1 MLDILGVLAAFAVIV
16 ALRLRN
22 VDFSLSIL
30 TGALIIALTS
40 VDPLAVL
47 VEAGQKTLTDF
58 DTVNLTVAVVLIS
71 VLGCSLKETGMMTEL
86 IEGLSGILPSQVLL
100 AAIPAMFG
108 LLTIPGGALMSAPF
122 NEPEAD
128 RLGLSP
134 EQKTYINVWFRH
146 LWYWASPLSPVLIL
160 AASLAGFSLTEYLR
174 AQLPLL
180 AVVLAIGF
188 VVGGAFIRDGGVGRG
203 STGGLGSV
211 ARGLTPIATAI
222 ILTLMGVPACLA
234 LVPAVALVFLLKG
247 VQSREAVEIAK
258 AGVKWDLAA
267 AAVSMFFF
275 RFVVASS
282 SSVVALFD
290 AATSLG
296 VPLFA
301 ILVVVPLLAGSISGT
316 PSMGLGMILP
326 LLLPLLGDYGVY
338 VVGIIYV
345 GLIAGYIAS
354 PMHLCLVLTNSYYK
368 SELRKVYRY
377 LVPSAIALYVSAM
390 AYYIFMNGGIPT

>member
-1 MLDILGVLAAFAVIV
+1 MLAVLGVLAAFAVIV
-16 ALRLRN
+16 TLRLRN
-22 VDFSLSIL
+22 VDFSISIL
-30 TGALIIALTS
+30 TGSLIITLTS
-40 VDPLAVL
+40 MDPVRVL
-47 VEAGQKTLTDF
+47 LEASQKTLTDY
-58 DTVNLTVAVVLIS
+58 DTINLTVAVALIS
-71 VLGCSLKETGMMTEL
+71 VLGYSLKETGMMTEL
-86 IEGLSGILPSQVLL
+86 IEGLRGLLPARVFL

-108 LLTIPGGALMSAPF
+108 LLTMPGGALLSAPF

-134 EQKTYINVWFRH
+134 EQKTYVNVWFRH

-160 AASLAGFSLTEYLR
+160 TASLAGFTLTEYLY

-180 AVVLAIGF
+180 AVVLSIGF
-188 VVGGAFIRDGGVGRG
+188 LVGGTFIRDGGVGRG
-203 STGGLGSV
+203 STGGLRSV
-211 ARGLTPIATAI
+211 ARGLAPILTAI
-222 ILTLMGVPACLA
+222 ILSLVGAPVWMA
-234 LVPAVALVFLLKG
+234 LVPSVALVFMLKG
-247 VQSREAVEIAK
+247 VPLGRASEIAR
-258 AGVKWDLAA
+258 AGVRWDLAV

-282 SSVVALFD
+282 NSVVALFD
-290 AATSLG
+290 AVTSLG

-316 PSMGLGMILP
+316 PTMGVGMILP
-326 LLLPLLGDYGVY
+326 LLLPLFGDYGVY

-354 PMHLCLVLTNSYYK
+354 PMHLCLILTNSYYK
-368 SELRKVYRY
+368 SELRGVYRY
-377 LVPSAIALYVSAM
+377 LVPSAIALYLSAM

>member
-1 MLDILGVLAAFAVIV
+1 MLAVIGVLAAFVVIV
-16 ALRLRN
+16 TLRLKN

-30 TGALIIALTS
+30 TGAFIIALTS
-40 VDPLAVL
+40 GDPVGVL
-47 VEAGQKTLTDF
+47 VEAGRRTVTDF
-58 DTVNLTVAVVLIS
+58 DTVNLSVAVALIS
-71 VLGCSLKETGMMTEL
+71 VLGYSLKETGMMKEL
-86 IEGLSGILPSQVLL
+86 IEGLRGLLPARVFL

-108 LLTIPGGALMSAPF
+108 LLTMPGGALMSAPF

-134 EQKTYINVWFRH
+134 EQKTYVNVWFRH
-146 LWYWASPLSPVLIL
+146 LWYWASPLSPILIL
-160 AASLAGFSLTEYLR
+160 TASMAGFTLTEYLY

-188 VVGGAFIRDGGVGRG
+188 IVGGTFIRDGGVERG

-211 ARGLTPIATAI
+211 ARGLTPIVTAI
-222 ILTLMGVPACLA
+222 TLTLVGIPVWLA
-234 LVPAVALVFLLKG
+234 LVPSIALVFLLRG
-247 VQSREAVEIAK
+247 VPLGRASEIART
-258 AGVKWDLAA
+258 GVRWDLAA

-301 ILVVVPLLAGSISGT
+301 ILVVIPLLAGSISGT
-316 PSMGLGMILP
+316 PTMGVGMILP

-338 VVGIIYV
+338 VVGMIYV

-354 PMHLCLVLTNSYYK
+354 PMHLCLILTNSYYK
-368 SELRKVYRY
+368 SELRRVYRY

>member
-1 MLDILGVLAAFAVIV
+1 MFAVIGVLAAFAVIV
-16 ALRLRN
+16 TLRLRN
-22 VDFSLSIL
+22 VDFSLSLL

-40 VDPLAVL
+40 TDPAGVL
-47 VEAGQKTLTDF
+47 ISAIQRTVTDYN
-58 DTVNLTVAVVLIS
+58 TINYTVAVAMIS
-71 VLGCSLKETGMMTEL
+71 VLGYSLKETGTMKEL
-86 IEGLSGILPSQVLL
+86 IEGLRGILPAQLLL

-108 LLTIPGGALMSAPF
+108 LLTMPGGALMSAPF

-146 LWYWASPLSPVLIL
+146 LWYWASPLSPVPIL
-160 AASLAGFSLTEYLR
+160 AASLSGFTLTEYLR
-174 AQLPLL
+174 AQFPLL
-180 AVVLAIGF
+180 AVPLTIGF
-188 VVGGAFIRDGGVGRG
+188 VVGGTFIRDGGVGRG
-203 STGGLGSV
+203 SAGGLGSV
-211 ARGLTPIATAI
+211 ARGLAPLLTAI
-222 ILTLMGVPACLA
+222 ILTLMGVPVWLA
-234 LVPAVALVFLLKG
+234 LVPAIALVFLLKG
-247 VQSREAVEIAK
+247 VQPREAVEIIK
-258 AGVKWDLAA
+258 SGVRWDLAV

-275 RFVVASS
+275 RFTVASS
-282 SSVVALFD
+282 SSVVALFE

-301 ILVVVPLLAGSISGT
+301 ILVVIPLLAGSISGT
-316 PSMGLGMILP
+316 PTMGLGMILP

-345 GLIAGYIAS
+345 GIITGYLAS
-354 PMHLCLVLTNSYYK
+354 PMHLCLILTNSYYK

>member
-1 MLDILGVLAAFAVIV
+1 MLAVVGVLAAFSVIV

-40 VDPLAVL
+40 TDPLAVL
-47 VEAGQKTLTDF
+47 IEAVQKTLTDY
-58 DTVNLTVAVVLIS
+58 DTINLTVAVALIS
-71 VLGCSLKETGMMTEL
+71 VLGYSLKETGTMTEL
-86 IEGLSGILPSQVLL
+86 IEGLRGILPAQVFL
-100 AAIPAMFG
+100 ATIPAMFG
-108 LLTIPGGALMSAPF
+108 LLTVPGGALMSAPF

-160 AASLAGFSLTEYLR
+160 AASLAGFTLIEYLR
-174 AQLPLL
+174 AQLPIF

-188 VVGGAFIRDGGVGRG
+188 IVGGTFIRDGGGGRG
-203 STGGLGSV
+203 RTGGLGSV
-211 ARGLTPIATAI
+211 ARGLAPIITAI
-222 ILTLMGVPACLA
+222 ILSLVGVPVWFA
-234 LVPAVALVFLLKG
+234 LVPAIAMVFLLKG
-247 VQSREAVEIAK
+247 VQPSDAVEITK
-258 AGVKWDLAA
+258 SGVRWDLAA

-282 SSVVALFD
+282 SSVVILFD
-290 AATSLG
+290 AATGLG
-296 VPLFA
+296 VPLIA
-301 ILVVVPLLAGSISGT
+301 ILVVIPLLAGSISGT
-316 PSMGLGMILP
+316 PTMGLGMILP

-345 GLIAGYIAS
+345 GLIAGYLAS
-354 PMHLCLVLTNSYYK
+354 PIHLCLILTNSYYK

-377 LVPSAIALYVSAM
+377 LVPSAIALYISAM
-390 AYYIFMNGGIPT
+390 AYYIFMNGGIPA

>member
-1 MLDILGVLAAFAVIV
+1 MLAVVGVLVAFVVIV
-16 ALRLRN
+16 ILRLRN

-30 TGALIIALTS
+30 TGSFIIALTS
-40 VDPLAVL
+40 VDPVAVL
-47 VEAGQKTLTDF
+47 IEASQRTITDYN
-58 DTVNLTVAVVLIS
+58 TINLTVAVALIS
-71 VLGCSLKETGMMTEL
+71 VLGYSLKETSLMTEL
-86 IEGLSGILPSQVLL
+86 IEGLRGLLPAQIFL

-108 LLTIPGGALMSAPF
+108 LLTMPGGALMSAPF

-146 LWYWASPLSPVLIL
+146 LWYWASPLSPILIL
-160 AASLAGFSLTEYLR
+160 TASMAGFTLTEYLM

-188 VVGGAFIRDGGVGRG
+188 IVGGTFIRDGGVGRG
-203 STGGLGSV
+203 STGDLGSV
-211 ARGLTPIATAI
+211 ARGLAPILTAI
-222 ILTLMGVPACLA
+222 ILTLLGAPVWLA
-234 LVPAVALVFLLKG
+234 LVPSIVLVFILKRVPLGGASDIIRTG
-247 VQSREAVEIAK
+247 VR
-258 AGVKWDLAA
+258 WDLAA

-290 AATSLG
+290 AATGLG
-296 VPLFA
+296 VPLIA
-301 ILVVVPLLAGSISGT
+301 ILVVIPLLAGSISGT
-316 PSMGLGMILP
+316 PTMGVGMILP

-354 PMHLCLVLTNSYYK
+354 PMHLCLILTNSYYK

>member
-1 MLDILGVLAAFAVIV
+1 
-16 ALRLRN
+16 
-22 VDFSLSIL
+22 
-30 TGALIIALTS
+30 
-40 VDPLAVL
+40 
-47 VEAGQKTLTDF
+47 
-58 DTVNLTVAVVLIS
+58 
-71 VLGCSLKETGMMTEL
+71 
-86 IEGLSGILPSQVLL
+86 
-100 AAIPAMFG
+100 
-108 LLTIPGGALMSAPF
+108 MSAPF

-134 EQKTYINVWFRH
+134 EQKTYVNVWFRH
-146 LWYWASPLSPVLIL
+146 LWYWASPLSPILIL
-160 AASLAGFSLTEYLR
+160 TASMAGFTLTEYLY

-188 VVGGAFIRDGGVGRG
+188 IVGGTFIRDGGAGMR

-211 ARGLTPIATAI
+211 ARGLTPIVTAI
-222 ILTLMGVPACLA
+222 ILTLVGIPVWLA
-234 LVPAVALVFLLKG
+234 LVPSIALVFLLRG
-247 VQSREAVEIAK
+247 IPLGRASEIART
-258 AGVKWDLAA
+258 GVRWDLAA

-290 AATSLG
+290 AATSIG

-301 ILVVVPLLAGSISGT
+301 ILVVIPLLAGSISGT
-316 PSMGLGMILP
+316 PTMGVGMILP

-338 VVGIIYV
+338 VVGMIYV

-354 PMHLCLVLTNSYYK
+354 PMHLCLILTNSYYK
-368 SELRKVYRY
+368 SELRRVYRY

>member
-1 MLDILGVLAAFAVIV
+1 
-16 ALRLRN
+16 
-22 VDFSLSIL
+22 
-30 TGALIIALTS
+30 
-40 VDPLAVL
+40 
-47 VEAGQKTLTDF
+47 
-58 DTVNLTVAVVLIS
+58 
-71 VLGCSLKETGMMTEL
+71 
-86 IEGLSGILPSQVLL
+86 
-100 AAIPAMFG
+100 
-108 LLTIPGGALMSAPF
+108 
-122 NEPEAD
+122 
-128 RLGLSP
+128 
-134 EQKTYINVWFRH
+134 
-146 LWYWASPLSPVLIL
+146 
-160 AASLAGFSLTEYLR
+160 
-174 AQLPLL
+174 
-180 AVVLAIGF
+180 
-188 VVGGAFIRDGGVGRG
+188 
-203 STGGLGSV
+203 LGSV

-247 VQSREAVEIAK
+247 VQSREAVEITQ

-290 AATSLG
+290 VATSLG

-390 AYYIFMNGGIPT
+390 AYYVFMNGGIPT

>member
-1 MLDILGVLAAFAVIV
+1 MLAVIGVLAAFAVIV
-16 ALRLRN
+16 TLRLRN
-22 VDFSLSIL
+22 VDFSFSIL

-40 VDPLAVL
+40 GDPAGVL
-47 VEAGQKTLTDF
+47 VEAGRRTVTDF
-58 DTVNLTVAVVLIS
+58 DTINLTVAVALIS
-71 VLGCSLKETGMMTEL
+71 VLGYSLKETGMMTEL
-86 IEGLSGILPSQVLL
+86 IEGLRGLLPAQVFL

-108 LLTIPGGALMSAPF
+108 LLTMPGGALMSAPF

-146 LWYWASPLSPVLIL
+146 LWYWASPLSPILIL
-160 AASLAGFSLTEYLR
+160 TASMAGFTLTEYLY

-188 VVGGAFIRDGGVGRG
+188 IVGGTFIRDGGVGRG

-211 ARGLTPIATAI
+211 ARGLTPIVTAI
-222 ILTLMGVPACLA
+222 LLTLVGIPVWLA
-234 LVPAVALVFLLKG
+234 LVPSIALVFLL
-247 VQSREAVEIAK
+247 REVPLGRASEIART
-258 AGVKWDLAA
+258 GVRWDLAA

-301 ILVVVPLLAGSISGT
+301 ILVVIPLLAGSISGT
-316 PSMGLGMILP
+316 PTMGVGMILP

-338 VVGIIYV
+338 VVGMIYV

-354 PMHLCLVLTNSYYK
+354 PMHLCLILTNSYYK
-368 SELRKVYRY
+368 SELRRVYRY